1 MKLES
6 LILIKF
12 HFGAERLPCNGIYFF
27 FYGDGENSGGYVE
40 EAAASSFCDS
50 SPTTPG
56 IT

>member
-12 HFGAERLPCNGIYFF
+12 HFGAERLPYNGIYFF
-27 FYGDGENSGGYVE
+27 FYEDGENSGGYGRG
-40 EAAASSFCDS
+40 SSSQLLLRQF
-50 SPTTPG
+50 PTAPG

>member
-1 MKLES
+1 MKVES

-27 FYGDGENSGGYVE
+27 FYGDGENSGDMAE

-50 SPTTPG
+50 SPTAPRRT
-56 IT
+56 